1 MLPLQA
7 EGKREAGDMPHPAHS
22 AGVSLEMY
30 LSVVLFFGDRKGR
43 SGLGDGK
50 LKIMGDKKEEKL
62 QSTDEREKAIDEVT
76 LLLLGLAAS

>member
-30 LSVVLFFGDRKGR
+30 LSVVLFLGTEKG
-43 SGLGDGK
+43 
-50 LKIMGDKKEEKL
+50 
-62 QSTDEREKAIDEVT
+62 EV
-76 LLLLGLAAS
+76 GWEMVN